1 MLPEFIPSNKNS
13 LLVIQSG
20 DRNFEPDW
28 HKSLSVCISGTI
40 DLSLAIHK
48 ILNEERQVDR
58 LHGRTALVTGAAR
71 GLGAQIVRRFA
82 EEGAHVIVNDLNLTA
97 AQETAKKYNGDA
109 FACDVSAMVLTETD
123 DLRYH

>member
-1 MLPEFIPSNKNS
+1 M
-13 LLVIQSG
+13 
-20 DRNFEPDW
+20 
-28 HKSLSVCISGTI
+28 
-40 DLSLAIHK
+40 
-48 ILNEERQVDR
+48 DR

-109 FACDVSAMVLTETD
+109 FACDVSAMVFDTTD
-123 DLRYH
+123 DMFDCEYHFKNRFR